1 MSIVCS
7 LFHQAGGVRVPPG
20 FAAGGEPVATA
31 AGKHRDLV
39 PPQAPATQFP
49 GIRLPRSTKRSFRR
63 ARNRA
68 HASPL
73 QGTWYKGK
81 WHSASTLGHLPK
93 PTPDIPRSTAKR
105 AVRRT
110 TLDRHLRIL
119 SWNAGGLTSSMYQEF
134 LAWCETCAELDIVVV
149 QESHWHETSDYYAG
163 PWLAMH
169 TSGRC
174 DPDGFGRNTGLLFLL
189 KRKTFQDPRFLD
201 INPGRLALVQATHR
215 DTQIPVSIVGIYQHV
230 WRTHLTS
237 SRNRELRQTIWAQLD
252 TTLHRIPSRHALLI
266 CGDFNSTLTCEPPL
280 VGSAVPKCS
289 SRTEDGL
296 QALLYKHSLCALN
309 TWHCKPHCTYH
320 SSSGQTQIDYVLS
333 RCADTGHHARTAYPD
348 HAFPVGSDRLSGHFP
363 IRVSYPIRPFS
374 WRRTRPAQTPA
385 YNAQALCSAVR
396 SGAPLAQELQHRV
409 GLRLQDVDASVLSTA
424 HQHVNRILLE
434 ETCALFPAQPAPDH
448 RISAQPAFRVTARTV
463 WGLYHAFKRS
473 GVCTFRNIFAKWRL
487 ATQFASASKALR
499 QSSQRLKKQVFQ
511 GQVED
516 AELAASR
523 GDQRGLHLIV
533 RRLSPR
539 TRQLAGR
546 LRDDSGRLLTRDEE
560 LEAIIQYGNATFAK
574 HHDDH
579 PILPLAQD
587 VVIPA
592 ADLAAE
598 LSKLGPAKA
607 VPKHIAPSAVWKL
620 CSSDLGEVLSHA
632 LTLHL
637 RRGTSA
643 PLDTDW
649 KDCSVVWIPKPFEEV
664 TELVSRTR
672 ATRFQ
677 QQAGQKTRGCA
688 GGVSL
693 SLDLSKAFDGV
704 TRSHIYQEMKKQGV
718 DSSVITIV
726 QQLHHRAR
734 YIYRVGDSQGSTLT
748 TNGIKQGC
756 VIAPYLWNFFSLAF
770 LLLLRDQRDLSWIQ
784 RVLSLFADDAW
795 GAWAIASA
803 ADFQQALSDITLILE
818 ALESLHMI
826 VNFDKTAILL
836 HLVGKESKKLRRN
849 HTFMKAGQLHLRL
862 WVHGREQAIP
872 IRDQHV
878 YLGTIVTY
886 HSRLERNMEHRI
898 KAARANYQGLRK
910 LLNGAH
916 ALDTDHRIRLWKA
929 CVCSS
934 VMYSQHVVGVTAKTL
949 KRLTTVLTRHLR
961 AILRVPAHLTH
972 VTNQAVWHQAGQPMP
987 GWTIQCSLL
996 QHQTKLQ
1003 QTAASGTD
1011 ITSTPQALAHVDI
1024 LAGRLEAL
1032 LLDAAQTLATEA
1044 VSAPSI
1050 SCPHCSELFISE
1062 NAVRI
1067 HCKLKHGQLPP
1078 RLNHHPTEFVP
1089 ELHSTAGMPACRL
1102 CRRQFFRWSHLKLH
1116 IETGACA
1123 ALGGDSMIRAP
1134 PSEAHA
1140 PAPIKPPPTAGL
1152 AVFAEENVMHLP
1164 LVKRQAFLASLGNWE
1179 KWLSVPELRQ
1189 ELKNYCSICHMM
1201 YGDPLT
1207 MDAFAHEEA
1216 EIFANL
1222 WTGPEPYLE
1231 DGRSQKRQRPEQH
1244 RWSMPPAQRP
1254 NQPHHRGGPPPS
1266 RPMHPLQNH
1275 INLLGRVVLQQED
1288 IISRLRNDKNFVLFL
1303 RNDANGTL
1311 GTLMRISRDWKA
1323 KKSLEPEQLKSP
1335 LRTVLIAC
1343 MIRELM
1349 NLAQQAVATEEARN
1363 KHVTSEWLNSAIRLL
1378 NFLLKCMTGDIV
1390 QRFAASKTLNFLE
1403 QQGAQVATFH
1413 LEISLRG
1420 SRAQEVYDA
1429 LDRFTGN
1436 TLMNLI
1442 GVSMKRDTM
1451 PRSPLAKKLAEQ
1463 VNSSESAAAP
1473 SVPLIE
1479 AAAARS
1485 LTADGMQVA
1494 ELAPATKCLVLVNDP
1509 ARHLPDVQELISAW
1523 HTQIGL
1529 QAYNK
1534 PPPWLFIQ
1542 LPRFH
1547 YYAPGWPVKLQ
1558 HAYILPSALRIPVF
1572 ATADNML
1579 VRWEQYRV
1587 IGFIQHHGSAPTAG
1601 HYTAVIRTQHDQL
1614 WLLDDEKAPCKL
1626 TDAQVD
1632 HASTNA
1638 CILALVHCSAFH
1650 APAGLLAAQ
1659 SDDGIQHFANPAGN
1673 GPRLDLQ
1680 QAQSSAD
1687 ASARTSDGTGTAAT
1701 GPLPALGSC
1710 SDHGGSL
1717 SKERGT

>member
-1 MSIVCS
+1 M
-7 LFHQAGGVRVPPG
+7 R
-20 FAAGGEPVATA
+20 
-31 AGKHRDLV
+31 
-39 PPQAPATQFP
+39 
-49 GIRLPRSTKRSFRR
+49 
-63 ARNRA
+63 
-68 HASPL
+68 
-73 QGTWYKGK
+73 
-81 WHSASTLGHLPK
+81 K
-93 PTPDIPRSTAKR
+93 P
-105 AVRRT
+105 
-110 TLDRHLRIL
+110 
-119 SWNAGGLTSSMYQEF
+119 
-134 LAWCETCAELDIVVV
+134 
-149 QESHWHETSDYYAG
+149 
-163 PWLAMH
+163 
-169 TSGRC
+169 
-174 DPDGFGRNTGLLFLL
+174 
-189 KRKTFQDPRFLD
+189 
-201 INPGRLALVQATHR
+201 
-215 DTQIPVSIVGIYQHV
+215 
-230 WRTHLTS
+230 
-237 SRNRELRQTIWAQLD
+237 
-252 TTLHRIPSRHALLI
+252 
-266 CGDFNSTLTCEPPL
+266 
-280 VGSAVPKCS
+280 
-289 SRTEDGL
+289 
-296 QALLYKHSLCALN
+296 CAL
-309 TWHCKPHCTYH
+309 
-320 SSSGQTQIDYVLS
+320 Q
-333 RCADTGHHARTAYPD
+333 CAP
-348 HAFPVGSDRLSGHFP
+348 
-363 IRVSYPIRPFS
+363 
-374 WRRTRPAQTPA
+374 
-385 YNAQALCSAVR
+385 
-396 SGAPLAQELQHRV
+396 
-409 GLRLQDVDASVLSTA
+409 DVDASVLSTA

-434 ETCALFPAQPAPDH
+434 ETCTLFPAQPAPDH
-448 RISAQPAFRVTARTV
+448 RVSAQPAFRVTARAV

-487 ATQFASASKALR
+487 ATQFARASKALR
-499 QSSQRLKKQVFQ
+499 QSSQQLKKQFFQ

-598 LSKLGPAKA
+598 LSKLGLAKA

-632 LTLHL
+632 LSRHL

-649 KDCSVVWIPKPFEEV
+649 K
-664 TELVSRTR
+664 
-672 ATRFQ
+672 
-677 QQAGQKTRGCA
+677 AGQKTRGCA
-688 GGVSL
+688 GGISL

-704 TRSHIYQEMKKQGV
+704 TRSHIYQEMK
-718 DSSVITIV
+718 
-726 QQLHHRAR
+726 
-734 YIYRVGDSQGSTLT
+734 
-748 TNGIKQGC
+748 
-756 VIAPYLWNFFSLAF
+756 
-770 LLLLRDQRDLSWIQ
+770 DLSWIQ

-795 GAWAIASA
+795 GAWVIASA
-803 ADFQQALSDITLILE
+803 ADFQQALADITLILE
-818 ALESLHMI
+818 TLESLHMI

-862 WVHGREQAIP
+862 WVHGREQTIP

-886 HSRLERNMEHRI
+886 HSRLDRNMEHRI

-972 VTNQAVWHQAGQPMP
+972 ITNQAVWHQAGQPMP
-987 GWTIQCSLL
+987 GWTVQCALL
-996 QHQTKLQ
+996 QHQAKLQ
-1003 QTAASGTD
+1003 HTAASRTD
-1011 ITSTPQALAHVDI
+1011 ITSTPQALAHVDV

-1032 LLDAAQTLATEA
+1032 LLEAAQTLATEA

-1050 SCPHCSELFISE
+1050 
-1062 NAVRI
+1062 R
-1067 HCKLKHGQLPP
+1067 
-1078 RLNHHPTEFVP
+1078 
-1089 ELHSTAGMPACRL
+1089 
-1102 CRRQFFRWSHLKLH
+1102 
-1116 IETGACA
+1116 
-1123 ALGGDSMIRAP
+1123 DSMIRAP
-1134 PSEAHA
+1134 PSEAHV

-1164 LVKRQAFLASLGNWE
+1164 LIKRQAFLASLGNWE

-1189 ELKNYCSICHMM
+1189 ELKNYCAICHMWVADYRHMKQHYNRIHGPNNPTLYFPGPWTSVPPSKVIYAGTARAFGAAIASAM

-1254 NQPHHRGGPPPS
+1254 SQPHHRGGPPPS

-1349 NLAQQAVATEEARN
+1349 NLAQQAVATEE
-1363 KHVTSEWLNSAIRLL
+1363 
-1378 NFLLKCMTGDIV
+1378 
-1390 QRFAASKTLNFLE
+1390 
-1403 QQGAQVATFH
+1403 
-1413 LEISLRG
+1413 
-1420 SRAQEVYDA
+1420 
-1429 LDRFTGN
+1429 
-1436 TLMNLI
+1436 
-1442 GVSMKRDTM
+1442 
-1451 PRSPLAKKLAEQ
+1451 
-1463 VNSSESAAAP
+1463 
-1473 SVPLIE
+1473 
-1479 AAAARS
+1479 
-1485 LTADGMQVA
+1485 
-1494 ELAPATKCLVLVNDP
+1494 
-1509 ARHLPDVQELISAW
+1509 
-1523 HTQIGL
+1523 
-1529 QAYNK
+1529 
-1534 PPPWLFIQ
+1534 
-1542 LPRFH
+1542 
-1547 YYAPGWPVKLQ
+1547 
-1558 HAYILPSALRIPVF
+1558 
-1572 ATADNML
+1572 
-1579 VRWEQYRV
+1579 
-1587 IGFIQHHGSAPTAG
+1587 
-1601 HYTAVIRTQHDQL
+1601 
-1614 WLLDDEKAPCKL
+1614 
-1626 TDAQVD
+1626 
-1632 HASTNA
+1632 
-1638 CILALVHCSAFH
+1638 
-1650 APAGLLAAQ
+1650 
-1659 SDDGIQHFANPAGN
+1659 
-1673 GPRLDLQ
+1673 
-1680 QAQSSAD
+1680 
-1687 ASARTSDGTGTAAT
+1687 
-1701 GPLPALGSC
+1701 
-1710 SDHGGSL
+1710 
-1717 SKERGT
+1717 

>member
-1 MSIVCS
+1 
-7 LFHQAGGVRVPPG
+7 
-20 FAAGGEPVATA
+20 
-31 AGKHRDLV
+31 
-39 PPQAPATQFP
+39 
-49 GIRLPRSTKRSFRR
+49 
-63 ARNRA
+63 
-68 HASPL
+68 
-73 QGTWYKGK
+73 
-81 WHSASTLGHLPK
+81 
-93 PTPDIPRSTAKR
+93 
-105 AVRRT
+105 
-110 TLDRHLRIL
+110 
-119 SWNAGGLTSSMYQEF
+119 
-134 LAWCETCAELDIVVV
+134 
-149 QESHWHETSDYYAG
+149 
-163 PWLAMH
+163 MH

-189 KRKTFQDPRFLD
+189 KRKAFQDPRFLD

-252 TTLHRIPSRHALLI
+252 TALHRIPSRHALLI

-289 SRTEDGL
+289 SHTEDGL

-333 RCADTGHHARTAYPD
+333 RCTDTGHHARTAYPD
-348 HAFPVGSDRLSGHFP
+348 HAFPVGSDRLNGHFP

-374 WRRTRPAQTPA
+374 WRRTRPTQTPA

-409 GLRLQDVDASVLSTA
+409 SLRLQDVDASVLSTA

-434 ETCALFPAQPAPDH
+434 ETCTLFPAQPAPDH
-448 RISAQPAFRVTARTV
+448 RVSAQPAFRVTARAV

-487 ATQFASASKALR
+487 ATQFARASKALR
-499 QSSQRLKKQVFQ
+499 QSSQQLKKQFFQ

-533 RRLSPR
+533 RRLSPH

-632 LTLHL
+632 LTRHL

-649 KDCSVVWIPKPFEEV
+649 KDCSVVWIPKPNKPPQGISSLRPIGLSSPASKALAGSLRTQLLGALAPWLSCMPQFAYTSSRGTADAIAKAHRHFEEV

-688 GGVSL
+688 GGISL

-795 GAWAIASA
+795 GAWVIASA
-803 ADFQQALSDITLILE
+803 ADFQQALADITLILE
-818 ALESLHMI
+818 TLESLHMI

-949 KRLTTVLTRHLR
+949 RRLTTVLTRHLR

-972 VTNQAVWHQAGQPMP
+972 ITNQAVWHQAGQPMP
-987 GWTIQCSLL
+987 GWTVQCALL
-996 QHQTKLQ
+996 QHQAKLQ

-1011 ITSTPQALAHVDI
+1011 ITSTPQALAHVDV

-1032 LLDAAQTLATEA
+1032 LLEAAQTLATEA

-1102 CRRQFFRWSHLKLH
+1102 CQRQFFRWSHLKLH

-1164 LVKRQAFLASLGNWE
+1164 LIKRQAFLASLGNWE

-1189 ELKNYCSICHMM
+1189 ELKNYCAICHMWVADYRHM
-1201 YGDPLT
+1201 KQHYNRIHGPNNPTLLPRALDLCTSFKSHLRRDSSCIWCGHRVGAPKRHTQQCTPLVQLILAVLHCQDVWGST
-1207 MDAFAHEEA
+1207 D
-1216 EIFANL
+1216 
-1222 WTGPEPYLE
+1222 
-1231 DGRSQKRQRPEQH
+1231 DGRLCPRGGRDLCQPMDRARALPGGRPLSEAPETGATPLEHAASTATEPAASPRRPAPITADASTPESHQPARPSCPAAGGHHQPLAQRQELRVV
-1244 RWSMPPAQRP
+1244 PAQRRQRHAGHAHAHLSRLEGQEVP
-1254 NQPHHRGGPPPS
+1254 GAGAAQIPSSHGAHSLHDPRAHEPGPAGGSNGGGAQQARHLGMAQFGGELELPPMESGRAPAGSRQDPLASATHGGRTSTQLSPEVHDGRHRAALCSVQNSQLPRAAGSPGRHLPSGNLFARFPGARSVRCPGPLHGQHGDESHRSFDETGHHATLSSGQEACGAGLPEPS
-1266 RPMHPLQNH
+1266 RPAP
-1275 INLLGRVVLQQED
+1275 
-1288 IISRLRNDKNFVLFL
+1288 
-1303 RNDANGTL
+1303 
-1311 GTLMRISRDWKA
+1311 
-1323 KKSLEPEQLKSP
+1323 P
-1335 LRTVLIAC
+1335 
-1343 MIRELM
+1343 
-1349 NLAQQAVATEEARN
+1349 
-1363 KHVTSEWLNSAIRLL
+1363 SE
-1378 NFLLKCMTGDIV
+1378 
-1390 QRFAASKTLNFLE
+1390 
-1403 QQGAQVATFH
+1403 
-1413 LEISLRG
+1413 
-1420 SRAQEVYDA
+1420 
-1429 LDRFTGN
+1429 
-1436 TLMNLI
+1436 
-1442 GVSMKRDTM
+1442 
-1451 PRSPLAKKLAEQ
+1451 

-1479 AAAARS
+1479 AAAAPTS
-1485 LTADGMQVA
+1485 SV
-1494 ELAPATKCLVLVNDP
+1494 P
-1509 ARHLPDVQELISAW
+1509 HLP
-1523 HTQIGL
+1523 
-1529 QAYNK
+1529 
-1534 PPPWLFIQ
+1534 
-1542 LPRFH
+1542 LPR
-1547 YYAPGWPVKLQ
+1547 VRLQ
-1558 HAYILPSALRIPVF
+1558 GGLNSCYLNSFL
-1572 ATADNML
+1572 
-1579 VRWEQYRV
+1579 Y
-1587 IGFIQHHGSAPTAG
+1587 
-1601 HYTAVIRTQHDQL
+1601 
-1614 WLLDDEKAPCKL
+1614 
-1626 TDAQVD
+1626 
-1632 HASTNA
+1632 
-1638 CILALVHCSAFH
+1638 
-1650 APAGLLAAQ
+1650 LLAAALSACKQ
-1659 SDDGIQHFANPAGN
+1659 QHLLPQAFWDKSGKPLWAA
-1673 GPRLDLQ
+1673 RLMGFKL
-1680 QAQSSAD
+1680 
-1687 ASARTSDGTGTAAT
+1687 
-1701 GPLPALGSC
+1701 LG
-1710 SDHGGSL
+1710 
-1717 SKERGT
+1717 

>member
-1 MSIVCS
+1 MDPTAAEDAAIDATENTPHDHGRGPLRAADLLPKGPPPPMPVGGATMASSHSARASDDPQPAQDTDDDSDDEPERRWPTVLETDESGRQCHVRVAGPHLPNGRFAETTSESAEDSGSGSDDGGSSSRNSSTWSDNSVCLVGPALQEALGHFLGLYRMELAATVPGITSRSQGARVGALRRRLSSQDWWRLQRAAHAS
-7 LFHQAGGVRVPPG
+7 LSGERLQQWADWEYAHTHPRRPRRAHRARDPADDDKPPHRNLSQVQSGSFTPTAAAAGGVRIPPG

-39 PPQAPATQFP
+39 PPQAPATQ
-49 GIRLPRSTKRSFRR
+49 
-63 ARNRA
+63 
-68 HASPL
+68 
-73 QGTWYKGK
+73 
-81 WHSASTLGHLPK
+81 
-93 PTPDIPRSTAKR
+93 STAKR

-110 TLDRHLRIL
+110 TLDR
-119 SWNAGGLTSSMYQEF
+119 
-134 LAWCETCAELDIVVV
+134 
-149 QESHWHETSDYYAG
+149 
-163 PWLAMH
+163 
-169 TSGRC
+169 
-174 DPDGFGRNTGLLFLL
+174 NTGLLFLL
-189 KRKTFQDPRFLD
+189 KRKAFQDPRFLD
-201 INPGRLALVQATHR
+201 INPG
-215 DTQIPVSIVGIYQHV
+215 
-230 WRTHLTS
+230 
-237 SRNRELRQTIWAQLD
+237 
-252 TTLHRIPSRHALLI
+252 
-266 CGDFNSTLTCEPPL
+266 
-280 VGSAVPKCS
+280 
-289 SRTEDGL
+289 
-296 QALLYKHSLCALN
+296 
-309 TWHCKPHCTYH
+309 
-320 SSSGQTQIDYVLS
+320 
-333 RCADTGHHARTAYPD
+333 
-348 HAFPVGSDRLSGHFP
+348 
-363 IRVSYPIRPFS
+363 
-374 WRRTRPAQTPA
+374 RRTRPAQTPA
-385 YNAQALCSAVR
+385 YNAQALCSAAR

-409 GLRLQDVDASVLSTA
+409 GLRLQDVDTSVLSTA
-424 HQHVNRILLE
+424 HQHVNRILQE

-448 RISAQPAFRVTARTV
+448 RISAQPAFRVTARAV

-487 ATQFASASKALR
+487 ATQFARASKALR
-499 QSSQRLKKQVFQ
+499 QSSQQLKKQFFQ

-523 GDQRGLHLIV
+523 GDQR
-533 RRLSPR
+533 
-539 TRQLAGR
+539 GR

-560 LEAIIQYGNATFAK
+560 LEAIVQYGN
-574 HHDDH
+574 
-579 PILPLAQD
+579 D
-587 VVIPA
+587 VIIPA

-607 VPKHIAPSAVWKL
+607 VPKHI
-620 CSSDLGEVLSHA
+620 VLSHA

-637 RRGTSA
+637 RQGTSA

-649 KDCSVVWIPKPFEEV
+649 KV

-704 TRSHIYQEMKKQGV
+704 TRSHIYQEMRKQGV

-795 GAWAIASA
+795 GAWVIASA

-818 ALESLHMI
+818 TLESLHMI

-972 VTNQAVWHQAGQPMP
+972 VTNQAVWHQASLPMP
-987 GWTIQCSLL
+987 GWTIQCALL

-1032 LLDAAQTLATEA
+1032 LLEAAQTLATEA

-1050 SCPHCSELFISE
+1050 S
-1062 NAVRI
+1062 
-1067 HCKLKHGQLPP
+1067 
-1078 RLNHHPTEFVP
+1078 
-1089 ELHSTAGMPACRL
+1089 MPACRL
-1102 CRRQFFRWSHLKLH
+1102 CQRQFFRWTHLKLH

-1134 PSEAHA
+1134 PLEAHA

-1164 LVKRQAFLASLGNWE
+1164 LIKRQAFLASLGNWE

-1254 NQPHHRGGPPPS
+1254 NQPHHRGGPPPP

-1363 KHVTSEWLNSAIRLL
+1363 KHVTLEWLNSEGNWNYRRWNPAERRLEVDKTRSPLQHAEAIRLL

-1429 LDRFTGN
+1429 LDRFTGS

-1463 VNSSESAAAP
+1463 VYP
-1473 SVPLIE
+1473 SH
-1479 AAAARS
+1479 
-1485 LTADGMQVA
+1485 Q
-1494 ELAPATKCLVLVNDP
+1494 
-1509 ARHLPDVQELISAW
+1509 
-1523 HTQIGL
+1523 
-1529 QAYNK
+1529 
-1534 PPPWLFIQ
+1534 
-1542 LPRFH
+1542 
-1547 YYAPGWPVKLQ
+1547 
-1558 HAYILPSALRIPVF
+1558 
-1572 ATADNML
+1572 
-1579 VRWEQYRV
+1579 
-1587 IGFIQHHGSAPTAG
+1587 
-1601 HYTAVIRTQHDQL
+1601 
-1614 WLLDDEKAPCKL
+1614 
-1626 TDAQVD
+1626 
-1632 HASTNA
+1632 
-1638 CILALVHCSAFH
+1638 
-1650 APAGLLAAQ
+1650 
-1659 SDDGIQHFANPAGN
+1659 
-1673 GPRLDLQ
+1673 GPRPLQ
-1680 QAQSSAD
+1680 
-1687 ASARTSDGTGTAAT
+1687 R
-1701 GPLPALGSC
+1701 
-1710 SDHGGSL
+1710 
-1717 SKERGT
+1717 